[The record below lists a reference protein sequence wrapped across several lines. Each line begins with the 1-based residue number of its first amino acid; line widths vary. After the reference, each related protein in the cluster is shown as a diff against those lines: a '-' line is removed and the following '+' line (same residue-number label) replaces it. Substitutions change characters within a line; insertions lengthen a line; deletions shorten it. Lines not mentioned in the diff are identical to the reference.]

1 MMGGYGRGYGGGY
14 NSVGGGNW
22 FGGILFVLFGL
33 LICVGIVM
41 LIIWAVRASGGH
53 GASGATPP
61 PAGAAGHDEAV
72 AIAKRRLASGEI
84 TKEQYEEIMRSLG
97 G

>member
-14 NSVGGGNW
+14 NSVAGGNW
-22 FGGILFVLFGL
+22 FGGALFLLFGL

-41 LIIWAVRASGGH
+41 LIVWAVRASGGH
-53 GASGATPP
+53 GTSAAIQP
-61 PAGAAGHDEAV
+61 PAGAVGHDEAV

-84 TKEQYEEIMRSLG
+84 DKAQYEELMRTLG